1 MKHFVLFRAFLTVFI
16 LLLSNRAITQSKF
29 PEFGTYMLPEIQLK
43 ECDFDK
49 SADAVFLLDKGLSYF
64 NEDFQL
70 ITERRIR
77 IKILKEKGISRGNIR
92 IPFYSNDGFEQIHNI
107 EAAVITPEADGNV
120 KISALDKKNI
130 YSRQLTQLHSEII
143 FALPNVKIG
152 SIIDYKYTSIMKSYA
167 GLERWNFQSDI
178 PVLISAYELAPIP
191 NSEFRYRLY
200 KKEAIPVII
209 RPDKL
214 AGRVYFE
221 MNNVPGIREEVF
233 STSPRDFL
241 QRVEFQ
247 MSSFTNYIG
256 KRNFTNTWPM
266 LTRELLD
273 MREFGSQVKKDF
285 SGNDLIKQLPADK
298 TPLEKMNFI
307 YNYVRNEITWNNIY
321 SRYSDGVKNVLEKK
335 KGNSGDINLLLVAL
349 LRSAGLKAYPI
360 LVSERGHGKIDTT
373 ASFLDQF
380 SNVHAYVEIDDGKEY
395 LLDGTDKQTPYFMIP
410 TQLLNTVG
418 YIVDK
423 QRGRF
428 IRFSGLKHKDR
439 EFANITGSIKPDG
452 SVECQATITN
462 YEYARLNKQQRY
474 LDNKDAYRN
483 ALLKPYPHFRIDSF
497 SVEGTK
503 NDTSNLVHSVK
514 FNYELKKSGGYYM
527 LNYNLFT
534 GFDENPFVTQHRF
547 TDIDFG
553 SLYQGTF
560 RSSITIP
567 DSWVPEKLPANTALY
582 SPDRSISV
590 KRMIEKT
597 GNELKIQILVSIN
610 KESYPA
616 VDYDAIRAFFKEMI
630 VLLDEPI
637 LFPVK

>member
-1 MKHFVLFRAFLTVFI
+1 MKHFAFFRVIISVFI
-16 LLLSNRAITQSKF
+16 LLLCNRAATQSKF
-29 PEFGTYMLPEIQLK
+29 PLFGSYMPSDIQLK

-49 SADAVFLLDKGLSYF
+49 SADAVYLLDKGLSYF

-70 ITERRIR
+70 ITERRFR

-92 IPFYSNDGFEQIHNI
+92 IPFYSNDGFEQIHYI
-107 EAAVITPEADGNV
+107 EAVVITPEEGGSV
-120 KISALDKKNI
+120 KISALDKNNI
-130 YSRQLTQLHSEII
+130 YSRQLTQLRSEIS
-143 FALPNVKIG
+143 FALPNVKVG

-167 GLERWNFQSDI
+167 GLEKWNFQSDI
-178 PVLISAYELAPIP
+178 PVLISAYELSPLP
-191 NSEFRYRLY
+191 NSAFRYRLY

-209 RPDKL
+209 KPDNT
-214 AGRVYFE
+214 AGKVYFE
-221 MNNVPGIREEVF
+221 MNNIPGIREEVF
-233 STSPRDFL
+233 STSPVDYY

-247 MSSFTNYIG
+247 MSSYTNNMG
-256 KRNFTNTWPM
+256 KRNFTNTWEM
-266 LTRELLD
+266 LTKELLD
-273 MREFGSQVKKDF
+273 ERMFGSQVKKDF
-285 SGNDLIKQLPADK
+285 SGNDLIKQIPADK
-298 TPLEKMNFI
+298 TPIEKMNFI
-307 YNYVRNEITWNNIY
+307 YNYVRNEIAWNNIY
-321 SRYSDGVKNVLEKK
+321 SKYSEKVKDVLEKK

-360 LVSERGHGKIDTT
+360 LVSERGHGRVDTT
-373 ASFLDQF
+373 SSFLDQF
-380 SNVHAYVEIDDGKEY
+380 SNVHAYVEIDGNEY

-423 QRGRF
+423 QRSRF

-439 EFANITGSIKPDG
+439 DFAYIMGKINPDG

-462 YEYARLNKQQRY
+462 FEYAKLSKQQRY

-483 ALLKPYPHFRIDSF
+483 ALLKSYPHFRIDSF

-503 NDTSNLVHSVK
+503 NDSSNLVHSVK

-553 SLYQGTF
+553 SLYIGTF
-560 RSSITIP
+560 SSTITIP
-567 DSWVPEKLPANTALY
+567 DSWKPEKLPANTALY
-582 SPDRSISV
+582 SPDRSISC
-590 KRMIEKT
+590 KRMIEKN

-616 VDYDAIRAFFKEMI
+616 GDYDAIRAFFKDMI
-630 VLLDEPI
+630 ALLDEPI